1 LTKLFKF
8 YKNDCPPCYA
18 MARNLLQLKLAD
30 TMEIV
35 ELNVNDETN
44 KELAKENGI
53 DKVPALML
61 ENGNK
66 LIGLK
71 NKEEIMAFINN
82 EHQL

>member
-1 LTKLFKF
+1 MKKLYKF
-8 YKNDCPPCYA
+8 YKNDCSPCYA
-18 MARNLLQLKLAD
+18 MARNLLQLHLAD
-30 TMEIV
+30 TMDIV

-61 ENGNK
+61 ENGNT

-71 NKEEIMAFINN
+71 NKDEIMAFVN
-82 EHQL
+82 EKNL